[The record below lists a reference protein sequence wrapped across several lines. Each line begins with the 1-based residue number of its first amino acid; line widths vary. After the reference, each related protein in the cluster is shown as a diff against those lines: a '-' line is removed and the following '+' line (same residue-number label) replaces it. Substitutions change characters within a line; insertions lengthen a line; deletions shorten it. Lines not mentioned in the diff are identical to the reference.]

1 MATREIAAADLAA
14 SGGATAGDGRPAIR
28 VLTIASSIFAALT
41 AVAYVWKISWIG
53 PIPRDA
59 TSLVVGRDF
68 LNFWMYGREA
78 WLAEPSRFYDPL
90 IYNDM
95 LTAFLGPNY
104 PGQNWS
110 YPPSIMLIAAPFG
123 RLSYFAALS
132 IWTALGL
139 GIFVWIARQR
149 IGDRQLLL
157 PILLSPAAI
166 FCLMSGQSSF
176 LTTAMLLTIVCCLD
190 RRPLLAGILIGLLTL
205 KPQVGLLFPVLLA
218 ASGRWRV
225 FAVAAGTTVVVIGLT
240 AALFGPQVWID
251 FVLKGIPVQNLVLVD
266 PERVGTPFYPT
277 IFMNVRG
284 ADASYAIAMAVQACF
299 SAFAVGAVFYAYRFR
314 RNADPRLLSALFFA
328 CTICGVPY
336 LLSYDTLALTC
347 LAVMLLASGTLDSLG
362 QTLAKLCY
370 WLPAIQIALG
380 QFHIPG
386 PALIPAAFAFYALLR
401 LHDRSD
407 LVRTATQTVSMHCN
421 AASLTQGST
430 E

>member
-1 MATREIAAADLAA
+1 MATTEIAAASLAA
-14 SGGATAGDGRPAIR
+14 NGPTTAGNGRQAIR
-28 VLTIASSIFAALT
+28 VLTIASAIFAALT
-41 AVAYVWKISWIG
+41 AIAYVWKISWIG

-78 WLAEPSRFYDPL
+78 WLADPSRFYDPL

-95 LTAFLGPNY
+95 LTAFLGPDY

-123 RLSYFAALS
+123 RLSYFAALAT
-132 IWTALGL
+132 WTALGL
-139 GIFVWIARQR
+139 GVFVWIARQR
-149 IGDRQLLL
+149 IGNHRLLI

-176 LTTAMLLTIVCCLD
+176 LTTAMLLTIVYSLD
-190 RRPLLAGILIGLLTL
+190 RRPLLAGMLIGLLTL

-225 FAVAAGTTVVVIGLT
+225 FAVAAGTTVVIVGLT

-284 ADASYAIAMAVQACF
+284 ADASYAVAMAVQGCF
-299 SAFAVGAVFYAYRFR
+299 SAFAAGAVFYAYRFR
-314 RNADPRLLSALFFA
+314 TNADPRLLSALFFA

-347 LAVMLLASGTLDSLG
+347 LAVMLLASGQLDPLG

-386 PALIPAAFAFYALLR
+386 PALIPAAFALYALTR
-401 LHDRSD
+401 LNDRAYP
-407 LVRTATQTVSMHCN
+407 VHAAAQ
-421 AASLTQGST
+421 AASVPALQPH
-430 E
+430 

>member
-1 MATREIAAADLAA
+1 MATTDIAAAGLAT
-14 SGGATAGDGRPAIR
+14 GGAGTTGDGRQAIR
-28 VLTIASSIFAALT
+28 VLTIASAIFAALT
-41 AVAYVWKISWIG
+41 AIAYVWKISRIG

-78 WLAEPSRFYDPL
+78 WLADPSRFYDPR
-90 IYNDM
+90 IYNDV

-110 YPPSIMLIAAPFG
+110 YPPSIMLLAAPFG

-149 IGDRQLLL
+149 IGDHRLLI

-205 KPQVGLLFPVLLA
+205 KPQIGLLFPVLLA

-225 FAVAAGTTVVVIGLT
+225 FAVAAGTTAVIVALT

-251 FVLKGIPVQNLVLVD
+251 FVLKGIPVQNLVLID
-266 PERVGTPFYPT
+266 PERVGAPFYPT

-284 ADASYAIAMAVQACF
+284 TDASYPVAMAVQACF

-314 RNADPRLLSALFFA
+314 SNADPRLLSALFFA

-347 LAVMLLASGTLDSLG
+347 LAVMLLASGNLDPLG
-362 QTLAKLCY
+362 QTIAKLAY

-386 PALIPAAFAFYALLR
+386 PALIPAALALYVLMR
-401 LHDRSD
+401 LNDRSSMAH
-407 LVRTATQTVSMHCN
+407 TAMQTVSVPAMRPH
-421 AASLTQGST
+421 
-430 E
+430 